1 MRKRYDNCSQKK
13 FEFRF
18 DYFSTFGHLMLHI
31 FSIAIKSGPVSM
43 SSEMH
48 QKTQVIGS
56 KKEALLISHVHEM
69 YKVIR

>member
-18 DYFSTFGHLMLHI
+18 DYFMTFGHLMLHI

>member
-1 MRKRYDNCSQKK
+1 MIIVVRKK

-18 DYFSTFGHLMLHI
+18 DYFMIFGHLMLHI
-31 FSIAIKSGPVSM
+31 LSIAIKSDTVSM

-56 KKEALLISHVHEM
+56 KKEALLISHVHEI

>member
-1 MRKRYDNCSQKK
+1 MI
-13 FEFRF
+13 
-18 DYFSTFGHLMLHI
+18 FGHLMLHI
-31 FSIAIKSGPVSM
+31 LSIAIKSGTVSM

-56 KKEALLISHVHEM
+56 KKEALLISHVHEI